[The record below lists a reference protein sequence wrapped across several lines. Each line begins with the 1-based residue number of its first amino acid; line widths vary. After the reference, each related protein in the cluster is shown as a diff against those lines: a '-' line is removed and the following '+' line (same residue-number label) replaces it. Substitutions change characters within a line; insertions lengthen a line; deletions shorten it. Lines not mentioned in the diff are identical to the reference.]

1 MADKVGKLETALIRE
16 LAAILRESDLGEVE
30 IQQGDLR
37 IRVSKGQPPAIY
49 AAAVGSPGNA
59 SAPGPQQSSTTPAAL
74 SAAGLPPPHP
84 VTRPAAVEDHPGKV
98 TSPMVGT
105 CYLSAEQGAPP
116 LVKIGDM
123 VSLGQTLLLVEAMKT
138 FNPVTA
144 HKAGRIAQI
153 LVANEQP
160 VEFGEP
166 LVIIE

>member
-1 MADKVGKLETALIRE
+1 MADKTGRLDTSLIRE
-16 LAAILRESDLGEVE
+16 LAAILREADLGEVE

-37 IRVSKGQPPAIY
+37 IRVSKGEHPAIY
-49 AAAVGSPGNA
+49 PSTVMTAAPVPAAQPAAPMAAA
-59 SAPGPQQSSTTPAAL
+59 T

-98 TSPMVGT
+98 ASPMVGT
-105 CYLSAEQGAPP
+105 CYLAPEQGAATF
-116 LVKIGDM
+116 VKVGDT
-123 VSLGQTLLLVEAMKT
+123 VSAGQTLLLVEAMKT

-144 HKAGRIAQI
+144 PKAGRVAQI

-166 LVIIE
+166 LMIIE